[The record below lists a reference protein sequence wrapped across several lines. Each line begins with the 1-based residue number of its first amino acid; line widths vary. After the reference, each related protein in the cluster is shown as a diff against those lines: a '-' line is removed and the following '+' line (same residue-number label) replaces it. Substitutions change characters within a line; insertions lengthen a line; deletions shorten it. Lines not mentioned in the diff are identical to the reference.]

1 MLRRRRSIATQALVV
16 IMAEKE
22 RVGFVGLG
30 NMGSRMADRIREA
43 GYPLTVYDV
52 SGEKTRVFQGRGVL
66 VAGSPRELAGC
77 CEILLCSVPDDA
89 ALREVV
95 SGPEGVLAAGEGARY
110 VVNLSTVSPG
120 ISRDLAEVCRAG
132 GISMIDAP
140 VSGSTPQA
148 EQGILVIFMGG
159 EKDAC
164 ERVRPLLGA
173 FSSSAFYMGE
183 SGAGSTM
190 KLVVNTLLGVN
201 LQAIA
206 EAIALGLKAGLPKER
221 LLDVLGKTTV
231 VAPAHKGKL
240 MNALSGEY
248 PTTFGLVMMYKDFGL
263 ILDEAARL
271 AVPMPATAVSR
282 QVSAAEM
289 AKGIDEDYAAV
300 IRLMQET
307 AGIGESR

>member
-1 MLRRRRSIATQALVV
+1 M
-16 IMAEKE
+16 EKE

-30 NMGSRMADRIREA
+30 NMGSRMAGRIREA
-43 GYPLTVYDV
+43 GYPLAVYDV
-52 SGEKTRVFQGRGVL
+52 SNEKTRVFHEQGVT
-66 VAGSPRELAGC
+66 VAGSPRELAGR
-77 CEILLCSVPDDA
+77 CETLLCSVPDDA

-95 SGPEGVLAAGEGARY
+95 SGTEGVLAAGAGARY

-120 ISRDLAEVCRAG
+120 ISRDLAEACRPR

-148 EQGILVIFMGG
+148 EQGSLVVFMGG
-159 EKDAC
+159 DEDAC
-164 ERVRPLLGA
+164 GHVRPLLGA
-173 FSSSAFYMGE
+173 FSPAIFYMGE

-206 EAIALGLKAGLPKER
+206 EAIALGLKAGLQKEK
-221 LLDVLGKTTV
+221 LLDVLGKTAV

-240 MNALSGEY
+240 VNALHDEHQAA
-248 PTTFGLVMMYKDFGL
+248 FGLSMMYKDFGL
-263 ILDEAARL
+263 ILNEAARL
-271 AVPMPATAVSR
+271 AVSMPATAVSQ